1 MLRNKLI
8 SLRYQCIICQN
19 SFFKIRNSFKMSTLL
34 FADFELLE
42 ANDLLSEGREVATLI
57 LNSSTSF

>member
-1 MLRNKLI
+1 MYYLPKTAFSRLEI
-8 SLRYQCIICQN
+8 L
-19 SFFKIRNSFKMSTLL
+19 FKMSTLL

-57 LNSSTSF
+57 LNSSTFFYYFLQIV